1 MLLQR
6 QFPPQQFS
14 LIKYYRPKIKIYCEK
29 IEHVPLVKKKKE
41 KEMPGSAR
49 AGIAIL
55 VLGAI
60 LLGIGY
66 YQDRGALSLY
76 GLIMSICG
84 FSLYMI
90 SSIYISRKNNKAKG
104 SYSK

>member
-1 MLLQR
+1 M
-6 QFPPQQFS
+6 
-14 LIKYYRPKIKIYCEK
+14 KNKIA
-29 IEHVPLVKKKKE
+29 
-41 KEMPGSAR
+41 MPSSAR

-55 VLGAI
+55 VMGAF

-76 GLIMSICG
+76 GLIMAIGG

-90 SSIYISRKNNKAKG
+90 SSLYLSMKNKRTYSR
-104 SYSK
+104 

>member
-1 MLLQR
+1 M
-6 QFPPQQFS
+6 
-14 LIKYYRPKIKIYCEK
+14 
-29 IEHVPLVKKKKE
+29 KKK
-41 KEMPGSAR
+41 KEMPGSSR
-49 AGIAIL
+49 ACIAIL

-60 LLGIGY
+60 LLGIRY
-66 YQDRGALSLY
+66 YQEREALSLY

-90 SSIYISRKNNKAKG
+90 SSIYISRTSNNKERKKG

>member
-14 LIKYYRPKIKIYCEK
+14 LLKYYHPKIKIYCEK
-29 IEHVPLVKKKKE
+29 IEHVPLVKKK

>member
-6 QFPPQQFS
+6 QFPPLQFS
-14 LIKYYRPKIKIYCEK
+14 LIKYYHPKIKIYCEK

-41 KEMPGSAR
+41 MPHSAR

>member
-14 LIKYYRPKIKIYCEK
+14 LIKYYHPKIKIYCEK
-29 IEHVPLVKKKKE
+29 IEHVPLVKKK

-76 GLIMSICG
+76 GLIMSVCG

-90 SSIYISRKNNKAKG
+90 SSIYISRKNNKEKG

>member
-1 MLLQR
+1 
-6 QFPPQQFS
+6 
-14 LIKYYRPKIKIYCEK
+14 
-29 IEHVPLVKKKKE
+29 VKKKKE
-41 KEMPGSAR
+41 MPAAAR
-49 AGIAIL
+49 TGIAIL

-66 YQDRGALSLY
+66 YQEREALSLY
-76 GLIMSICG
+76 ALIMSICG

-90 SSIYISRKNNKAKG
+90 SSIYISRTSDNKEKKG

>member
-1 MLLQR
+1 M
-6 QFPPQQFS
+6 
-14 LIKYYRPKIKIYCEK
+14 
-29 IEHVPLVKKKKE
+29 KKKKE
-41 KEMPGSAR
+41 MPAAAR
-49 AGIAIL
+49 TGIAIL

-66 YQDRGALSLY
+66 YQEREALSLY

-90 SSIYISRKNNKAKG
+90 SSIYIARTSDNKEKKG

>member
-1 MLLQR
+1 
-6 QFPPQQFS
+6 
-14 LIKYYRPKIKIYCEK
+14 LIQYYHPKIKIYCEK
-29 IEHVPLVKKKKE
+29 IKHLPLVKKKKE
-41 KEMPGSAR
+41 MPGAAR

-55 VLGAI
+55 VLGAF

-90 SSIYISRKNNKAKG
+90 SSIYISRKSNQEKG

>member
-1 MLLQR
+1 
-6 QFPPQQFS
+6 
-14 LIKYYRPKIKIYCEK
+14 LIQYYKPKIKIYCEK
-29 IEHVPLVKKKKE
+29 ITHLPLVKKKKE
-41 KEMPGSAR
+41 MPGAAR

-55 VLGAI
+55 VLGAL

-90 SSIYISRKNNKAKG
+90 SSIYISRKSNKEKG
-104 SYSK
+104 YYSK

>member
-6 QFPPQQFS
+6 QYPPQQFS
-14 LIKYYRPKIKIYCEK
+14 LIKYYHPKIKIYCEK
-29 IEHVPLVKKKKE
+29 IEHVPLVKKK

>member
-1 MLLQR
+1 MREICILALL
-6 QFPPQQFS
+6 
-14 LIKYYRPKIKIYCEK
+14 
-29 IEHVPLVKKKKE
+29 KKRIA
-41 KEMPGSAR
+41 MPNSAR

-55 VLGAI
+55 VMGAI
-60 LLGIGY
+60 LMGIGS

-76 GLIMSICG
+76 GLIMAIGG

-90 SSIYISRKNNKAKG
+90 SSLYISRKNKQ

>member
-1 MLLQR
+1 M
-6 QFPPQQFS
+6 
-14 LIKYYRPKIKIYCEK
+14 
-29 IEHVPLVKKKKE
+29 KKKKE
-41 KEMPGSAR
+41 MPGAAR

-55 VLGAI
+55 VLGAL

-90 SSIYISRKNNKAKG
+90 SSIYISRKSNQEKG
-104 SYSK
+104 YLFKIDSRFVWSGKSSL

>member
-1 MLLQR
+1 M
-6 QFPPQQFS
+6 
-14 LIKYYRPKIKIYCEK
+14 
-29 IEHVPLVKKKKE
+29 KKKKE
-41 KEMPGSAR
+41 MPAAAR
-49 AGIAIL
+49 TGIAIL

-66 YQDRGALSLY
+66 YQEREALSLY
-76 GLIMSICG
+76 ELIMSICG

-90 SSIYISRKNNKAKG
+90 SSIYISRTSDNKEKKG

>member
-1 MLLQR
+1 MLLQH
-6 QFPPQQFS
+6 QFPPLQFS
-14 LIKYYRPKIKIYCEK
+14 LIKYYHPKIKIYCEK
-29 IEHVPLVKKKKE
+29 IEHVPLVKKK

>member
-1 MLLQR
+1 M
-6 QFPPQQFS
+6 
-14 LIKYYRPKIKIYCEK
+14 
-29 IEHVPLVKKKKE
+29 KKKKE
-41 KEMPGSAR
+41 MPAAAR
-49 AGIAIL
+49 TGIAIL

-66 YQDRGALSLY
+66 YQEREALSLY

-90 SSIYISRKNNKAKG
+90 SSIYISRTNDNKEKKG

>member
-1 MLLQR
+1 M
-6 QFPPQQFS
+6 
-14 LIKYYRPKIKIYCEK
+14 
-29 IEHVPLVKKKKE
+29 KKKKE
-41 KEMPGSAR
+41 MPAAAR
-49 AGIAIL
+49 TGIAIL

-66 YQDRGALSLY
+66 YQEREALSLY

-90 SSIYISRKNNKAKG
+90 SSIYVSRKSN
-104 SYSK
+104 SKERKR

>member
-14 LIKYYRPKIKIYCEK
+14 LIKYYHPKIKIYCEK

-41 KEMPGSAR
+41 MPSSAR

>member
-1 MLLQR
+1 M
-6 QFPPQQFS
+6 
-14 LIKYYRPKIKIYCEK
+14 
-29 IEHVPLVKKKKE
+29 KKKKE
-41 KEMPGSAR
+41 MPGAAR

-66 YQDRGALSLY
+66 YQEREALSLY

-90 SSIYISRKNNKAKG
+90 SSIYISRTSNNNKEKKG

>member
-1 MLLQR
+1 M
-6 QFPPQQFS
+6 
-14 LIKYYRPKIKIYCEK
+14 
-29 IEHVPLVKKKKE
+29 KKK

-76 GLIMSICG
+76 GLIMSVCG

-90 SSIYISRKNNKAKG
+90 SSIYISRKSNKEKG
-104 SYSK
+104 YYSK

>member
-1 MLLQR
+1 M
-6 QFPPQQFS
+6 
-14 LIKYYRPKIKIYCEK
+14 
-29 IEHVPLVKKKKE
+29 KKK

-55 VLGAI
+55 ILGAM

-76 GLIMSICG
+76 GLIMSIGG

-90 SSIYISRKNNKAKG
+90 SSINISRKNNKAKG

>member
-1 MLLQR
+1 
-6 QFPPQQFS
+6 
-14 LIKYYRPKIKIYCEK
+14 
-29 IEHVPLVKKKKE
+29 
-41 KEMPGSAR
+41 
-49 AGIAIL
+49 L

-90 SSIYISRKNNKAKG
+90 SSIYISRKSNKAKG

>member
-14 LIKYYRPKIKIYCEK
+14 LIKYYHPKIKIYCEK
-29 IEHVPLVKKKKE
+29 IEHVPLVKKK

-66 YQDRGALSLY
+66 YQDRGGLSLY

-90 SSIYISRKNNKAKG
+90 SSIYISRKNNKTKG

>member
-1 MLLQR
+1 MIQ
-6 QFPPQQFS
+6 
-14 LIKYYRPKIKIYCEK
+14 YYHPKIKIYCEK
-29 IEHVPLVKKKKE
+29 IKHLPLVKKKKE
-41 KEMPGSAR
+41 MPSPAR

-90 SSIYISRKNNKAKG
+90 SSIYISRKNNQEKG

>member
-1 MLLQR
+1 M
-6 QFPPQQFS
+6 
-14 LIKYYRPKIKIYCEK
+14 
-29 IEHVPLVKKKKE
+29 KKK

-66 YQDRGALSLY
+66 YQERGALSLY

-90 SSIYISRKNNKAKG
+90 SSIYISRKNNKAKEKREDA
-104 SYSK
+104 SEQQKDPKRVISR

>member
-1 MLLQR
+1 MLLQL

-29 IEHVPLVKKKKE
+29 TKHVPLVKKKKE
-41 KEMPGSAR
+41 MPGPAR

-90 SSIYISRKNNKAKG
+90 SSIYISRKSSKAKG

>member
-1 MLLQR
+1 
-6 QFPPQQFS
+6 
-14 LIKYYRPKIKIYCEK
+14 LIQYYIPKIKIYCEK
-29 IEHVPLVKKKKE
+29 IKHLPLVKKKKE
-41 KEMPGSAR
+41 MPGAAR

-55 VLGAI
+55 VLGAF

-90 SSIYISRKNNKAKG
+90 SSIYISRKSNQKKG

>member
-1 MLLQR
+1 M
-6 QFPPQQFS
+6 
-14 LIKYYRPKIKIYCEK
+14 
-29 IEHVPLVKKKKE
+29 KKKKE
-41 KEMPGSAR
+41 MPGAAR

-66 YQDRGALSLY
+66 YQEREALSLY

-90 SSIYISRKNNKAKG
+90 SSIYISRTSDNKEKKG

>member
-1 MLLQR
+1 MIQ
-6 QFPPQQFS
+6 
-14 LIKYYRPKIKIYCEK
+14 YYNPKIKIYCEK
-29 IEHVPLVKKKKE
+29 IKHLPLVKKKKE
-41 KEMPGSAR
+41 MPGAAR

-55 VLGAI
+55 VLGAF

-90 SSIYISRKNNKAKG
+90 SSIYISRKSNQEKG

>member
-14 LIKYYRPKIKIYCEK
+14 LIKYYHPKIKIYCEK

-41 KEMPGSAR
+41 MPSSAR

-90 SSIYISRKNNKAKG
+90 SSIYISRKNNKEKG

>member
-1 MLLQR
+1 M
-6 QFPPQQFS
+6 
-14 LIKYYRPKIKIYCEK
+14 
-29 IEHVPLVKKKKE
+29 KKKKE
-41 KEMPGSAR
+41 MPGAAR
-49 AGIAIL
+49 TGIAIL

-66 YQDRGALSLY
+66 YQEREALSLY

-90 SSIYISRKNNKAKG
+90 SSIYISRTSNNNKEKKG

>member
-1 MLLQR
+1 M
-6 QFPPQQFS
+6 
-14 LIKYYRPKIKIYCEK
+14 
-29 IEHVPLVKKKKE
+29 KKKKE
-41 KEMPGSAR
+41 MPGAAR

-66 YQDRGALSLY
+66 YQEREALSLY

-90 SSIYISRKNNKAKG
+90 SSIYISKSNNKEKKG

>member
-1 MLLQR
+1 M
-6 QFPPQQFS
+6 
-14 LIKYYRPKIKIYCEK
+14 
-29 IEHVPLVKKKKE
+29 KKKKE
-41 KEMPGSAR
+41 MPGAVR

-66 YQDRGALSLY
+66 YQEREALSLY

-90 SSIYISRKNNKAKG
+90 SSIYISRTSNNNKEKKG

>member
-1 MLLQR
+1 
-6 QFPPQQFS
+6 
-14 LIKYYRPKIKIYCEK
+14 
-29 IEHVPLVKKKKE
+29 
-41 KEMPGSAR
+41 
-49 AGIAIL
+49 L

-90 SSIYISRKNNKAKG
+90 SSIYISRKSNQEKG

>member
-1 MLLQR
+1 
-6 QFPPQQFS
+6 
-14 LIKYYRPKIKIYCEK
+14 LIQYYNPKINIYCEK
-29 IEHVPLVKKKKE
+29 IKHLPLVKKKKE
-41 KEMPGSAR
+41 MPGAAR

-55 VLGAI
+55 VLGAF

-90 SSIYISRKNNKAKG
+90 SSIYISRKSNQEKG

>member
-1 MLLQR
+1 M
-6 QFPPQQFS
+6 
-14 LIKYYRPKIKIYCEK
+14 
-29 IEHVPLVKKKKE
+29 KKKKE
-41 KEMPGSAR
+41 MPGAAR

-66 YQDRGALSLY
+66 YQEREALSLY

-90 SSIYISRKNNKAKG
+90 S
-104 SYSK
+104 

>member
-1 MLLQR
+1 MLLQP
-6 QFPPQQFS
+6 QFPLQQFS
-14 LIKYYRPKIKIYCEK
+14 LIQYHYPKIKIYCKK
-29 IEHVPLVKKKKE
+29 IKHVSLVKKK

-76 GLIMSICG
+76 GLIMAICG

-90 SSIYISRKNNKAKG
+90 SSIYISRKSNKTKG

>member
-6 QFPPQQFS
+6 QFPPLQFS
-14 LIKYYRPKIKIYCEK
+14 LIKYYHPKIKIYCEK
-29 IEHVPLVKKKKE
+29 IEHVPLVKKK

-90 SSIYISRKNNKAKG
+90 SSFYISRKNNKAKG